1 MEGPI
6 QNLKGILHKDNII
19 RIKEIK
25 GYNCSKTTTEQGFS
39 PAGNLKEE
47 FDCKLTIQ

>member
-1 MEGPI
+1 LDGP
-6 QNLKGILHKDNII
+6 LKVYVFFVDQRYTKEIRDPK

-39 PAGNLKEE
+39 PAGY
-47 FDCKLTIQ
+47 